1 MFNRRPSSS
10 HAAANSL
17 PGDAPATLPIDP
29 WEDAHRGILIA
40 RGAAI
45 VSVIVAILGILWSVL
60 DHYDASVERDASIAS
75 SQRIISDVESLLALR
90 ERSIAHQRSAPAPAL
105 LSSLS
110 STLAACGIS
119 ADCLTSASPSRSVVS
134 SASGRVEVDA
144 TQVTLQRLTLSELG
158 SFLAAWQQR
167 HPEHIPAS
175 IEIIPMRIP
184 EQSDRVRVQ
193 LSLIQVNESMVN

>member
-10 HAAANSL
+10 HAAASSL

-45 VSVIVAILGILWSVL
+45 VSVFVALLGILWSAL
-60 DHYDASVERDASIAS
+60 DHCDASVDRDAAIAR
-75 SQRIISDVESLLALR
+75 SQQITSDVESLLKLR

-105 LSSLS
+105 LSALS
-110 STLAACGIS
+110 TTLAACGIP
-119 ADCLTSASPSRSVVS
+119 ADCLTSASPNRSVVS

-184 EQSDRVRVQ
+184 EQPDRIRAQ
-193 LSLIQVNESMVN
+193 ISLIQVDEALVN